1 MNPDYETTRYIVLV
15 ILLSILL
22 YLKKKMPTLPKRE
35 KPKAKPFATTQN
47 PFYNSRAWR
56 QFSLA
61 YRKANPLCVEC
72 YKKGKIVPVQVVDH
86 INPIRRGGDPFDY
99 NNCQSLCHQ
108 CHNSKS
114 GHDGAEKAV
123 IDNFEKR

>member
-1 MNPDYETTRYIVLV
+1 
-15 ILLSILL
+15 
-22 YLKKKMPTLPKRE
+22 MPTLPKRE
-35 KPKAKPFATTQN
+35 KPKSKPFATTQN

-61 YRKANPLCVEC
+61 YRKANPLCVKC
-72 YKKGKIVPVQVVDH
+72 YAKGIIKQAEVVDH
-86 INPIRRGGDPFDY
+86 KTTLRRGGDPYDW
-99 NNCQSLCHQ
+99 NNLQALCHK